1 RRRRCRGWRHRA
13 CRAVAPTAPS
23 AGRPPRERPRRPAP
37 PPAPVPVR
45 RRGGR
50 ARTRR
55 AGPGPLPGDGRRGV
69 PRGPLPRQPDL
80 PGCDPARGPRP
91 GRRGRAP
98 GGRALRRIAPPL
110 RWRRRRPVPSPGDA
124 GRRDH
129 AGGRLGASLG
139 TGRLGGG
146 SRHGRRTAVLPGPVV
161 LRARPVCHDDHV
173 TPADPA
179 PRPPADTSSAGAAP
193 TPPAD
198 PADLDAAVEIVRAA
212 GEVTLRWFA
221 ATDLVV
227 DSKADGTPVTAADR
241 AAERRVREMLG
252 ERFPDD
258 GVLGEEE
265 PETPGRSGRRWIV
278 DPIDGTKA
286 FTRAVP
292 LYSTLLALEDEHGP
306 AVGVIGLPALGQ
318 VVYAGRGLGCF
329 ADGRPARVSGTTTL
343 DGAYLMSSSYSHW

>member
-1 RRRRCRGWRHRA
+1 M
-13 CRAVAPTAPS
+13 
-23 AGRPPRERPRRPAP
+23 
-37 PPAPVPVR
+37 
-45 RRGGR
+45 
-50 ARTRR
+50 
-55 AGPGPLPGDGRRGV
+55 
-69 PRGPLPRQPDL
+69 
-80 PGCDPARGPRP
+80 
-91 GRRGRAP
+91 
-98 GGRALRRIAPPL
+98 
-110 RWRRRRPVPSPGDA
+110 
-124 GRRDH
+124 
-129 AGGRLGASLG
+129 
-139 TGRLGGG
+139 
-146 SRHGRRTAVLPGPVV
+146 
-161 LRARPVCHDDHV
+161 

-343 DGAYLMSSSYSHW
+343 DGAYLMSSSYSHWDEAALLAVKRAGCLLRTWGDGYGYALVATGRADAMVDPEVALHDVAPMPVILSEAGGRFTNWTGTPGAHGGSGVATNGHLHDQLLSVLAADGRAADRGA